1 MQLKR
6 WRAQIHTTVQTNGQI
21 SDLSVQHHGR
31 VIRSLQEQL
40 VKTRRKKEERKGY
53 LTRNKRTRLFEKEP
67 GNLMDNGDRNRK
79 VKDNSE
85 DKIRYITS
93 RRLQILKTRFVTLQA
108 TSKIEDYKSYKTQ
121 RTRHHEKQGSKE
133 ERGHG

>member
-1 MQLKR
+1 
-6 WRAQIHTTVQTNGQI
+6 
-21 SDLSVQHHGR
+21 
-31 VIRSLQEQL
+31 
-40 VKTRRKKEERKGY
+40 
-53 LTRNKRTRLFEKEP
+53 
-67 GNLMDNGDRNRK
+67 MDNGDRNRK

-121 RTRHHEKQGSKE
+121 RTRHHEKQSSKE
-133 ERGHG
+133 EHGHD

>member
-1 MQLKR
+1 MWERNGPFTDAAKTTEGTNPHNSTNQ
-6 WRAQIHTTVQTNGQI
+6 RADFRLIRPAPRQGYQIATRTTRQN
-21 SDLSVQHHGR
+21 
-31 VIRSLQEQL
+31 
-40 VKTRRKKEERKGY
+40 KKKKEERKGY

-121 RTRHHEKQGSKE
+121 RTRH
-133 ERGHG
+133 

>member
-1 MQLKR
+1 
-6 WRAQIHTTVQTNGQI
+6 
-21 SDLSVQHHGR
+21 
-31 VIRSLQEQL
+31 
-40 VKTRRKKEERKGY
+40 
-53 LTRNKRTRLFEKEP
+53 
-67 GNLMDNGDRNRK
+67 MDNGDRNRK

-93 RRLQILKTRFVTLQA
+93 RRLQILKIRFVTLQA

>member
-1 MQLKR
+1 M
-6 WRAQIHTTVQTNGQI
+6 N
-21 SDLSVQHHGR
+21 
-31 VIRSLQEQL
+31 
-40 VKTRRKKEERKGY
+40 
-53 LTRNKRTRLFEKEP
+53 
-67 GNLMDNGDRNRK
+67 DRDHNRK

-121 RTRHHEKQGSKE
+121 
-133 ERGHG
+133 